1 MAKGSCHGCG
11 CELPSDC
18 CWFCLKCVGTDTNAR
33 LIEMAI
39 SDLEQ
44 VPGGKLHNPRVLT
57 AIGCL
62 MSLRTLSSGV
72 SEGTMPEST
81 PSAKGPDLHVITTLE
96 VVGYNETRQI
106 DKVMDP
112 GSDRVLYLAPVSG
125 TTESSIDVRTS
136 KGQIFRI
143 PVDSDTMVAICDT
156 GHVEG

>member
-1 MAKGSCHGCG
+1 
-11 CELPSDC
+11 
-18 CWFCLKCVGTDTNAR
+18 
-33 LIEMAI
+33 MAI
-39 SDLEQ
+39 SELEQ
-44 VPGGKLHNPRVLT
+44 VPGGKLHNPRVLA